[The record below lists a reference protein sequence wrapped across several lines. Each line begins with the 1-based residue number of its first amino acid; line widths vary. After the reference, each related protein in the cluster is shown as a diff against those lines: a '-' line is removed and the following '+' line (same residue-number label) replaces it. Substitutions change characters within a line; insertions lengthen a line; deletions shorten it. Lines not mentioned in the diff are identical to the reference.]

1 MPGPEPPPVDDL
13 DVPAEAG
20 ILDRFAPFYDLEYG
34 DYDADLDFYRGC
46 AAQAA
51 PRRSPAARVL
61 ELACGSGRVL
71 LALAVAGHACTGVD
85 ASPAMLALARAHL
98 AAADLQAALIAA
110 RMEALPPDLGPFD
123 LALCAL
129 NSFAYLPTQA
139 DQLAMLAGVQARLR
153 RGGLLALDLSPVD
166 AGGPYPAD
174 GEVVHQGAWDRPG
187 GGRVLKFVSGVWDSA
202 EQQHHVHWIYD
213 EEDAAGRLRRTT
225 IPQTLRYTYR
235 WEAQLLLERTGFR
248 LAGIY
253 GSYDLDPYNSESPR
267 LLLVAQRP

>member
-1 MPGPEPPPVDDL
+1 MPASDPHPADDP
-13 DVPAEAG
+13 DAPADPG

-34 DYDADLDFYRGC
+34 TYDADLDFYRGC

-51 PRRSPAARVL
+51 PRRSPAAQVL

-71 LALAVAGHACTGVD
+71 LALAAAGHVCTGVD
-85 ASPAMLALARAHL
+85 ASPAMLALARARL
-98 AAADLQAALIAA
+98 AAADLPATLVAA

-123 LALCAL
+123 LVLCAL

-139 DQLAMLAGVQARLR
+139 DQLATLVDVQARLR
-153 RGGLLALDLSPVD
+153 RGGLLVLDLSPVD
-166 AGGPYPAD
+166 AGGPYPAA
-174 GEVVHQGAWDRPG
+174 GELVHQGAWDRPG

-202 EQQHHVHWIYD
+202 DQQHHVHWIYD
-213 EEDAAGRLRRTT
+213 EEDPAGRVRRTT

-235 WEAQLLLERTGFR
+235 WEAQLLLERAGLR

-253 GSYDLDPYNSESPR
+253 GTYDLDPYSSDSPR
-267 LLLVAQRP
+267 LILVAQRP

>member
-1 MPGPEPPPVDDL
+1 M
-13 DVPAEAG
+13 
-20 ILDRFAPFYDLEYG
+20 
-34 DYDADLDFYRGC
+34 
-46 AAQAA
+46 
-51 PRRSPAARVL
+51 
-61 ELACGSGRVL
+61 
-71 LALAVAGHACTGVD
+71 
-85 ASPAMLALARAHL
+85 LARARGHL
-98 AAADLQAALIAA
+98 AAADLPATLIESA
-110 RMEALPPDLGPFD
+110 MQALPPDLGPFD

-153 RGGLLALDLSPVD
+153 RGGLLALDLSPVN

-174 GEVVHQGAWDRPG
+174 GEVVHQGTWERPD

-235 WEAQLLLERTGFR
+235 WEAQLLLERAGFR
-248 LAGIY
+248 LDAVY
-253 GSYDLDPYNSESPR
+253 GSYDLDPYGSDSPR